1 MAANTLDHVN
11 IVAQDLDVS
20 ARFYVT
26 LLGLERRNGPMGLS
40 ADKVQWLYDH
50 TGRPI
55 IHLVV
60 AEVGD
65 ALVRPATPSQTG
77 TGAIHHVAFE
87 CYEYDAMV
95 AGLDARGATYETR
108 DYPSIGLRQVF
119 TTDPGNV
126 MLELNFRGA

>member
-1 MAANTLDHVN
+1 MAATTLDHVN
-11 IVAQDLDVS
+11 IVAQDLDAS

-40 ADKVQWLYDH
+40 PDKVQWMYDH
-50 TGRPI
+50 NGRPV

-65 ALVRPATPSQTG
+65 ALVRPAMPSLTG

-87 CYEYDAMV
+87 CHDYDAMV
-95 AGLDARGATYETR
+95 AGLDARGASYETR
-108 DYPSIGLRQVF
+108 DHPSIGLRQVF

-126 MLELNFRGA
+126 MLELNFRGT

>member
-1 MAANTLDHVN
+1 MAATTLDHVN
-11 IVAQDLDVS
+11 IVAQDLDAS
-20 ARFYVT
+20 ARFYVD

-40 ADKVQWLYDH
+40 PEKVQWLYDH
-50 TGRPI
+50 NGRPI

-65 ALVRPATPSQTG
+65 ALVRPAAAMAGG

-87 CYEYDAMV
+87 CHDYDDMV
-95 AGLDARGATYETR
+95 AHLDARSASYETR

-119 TTDPGNV
+119 TTDPGHV
-126 MLELNFRGA
+126 LLELNFRGS